1 MKSIRM
7 KGKDTEEAIK
17 AALAVLGVE
26 REKVEVKVI
35 SEGKPAVMGL
45 IGGAESEVEVTARET
60 PEEEAKQILQNIL
73 DKMGFLAVVDSTKD
87 ESGSILLEV
96 KGEDMGRII
105 GKEGAMLKSMET
117 IVSAM
122 AWKILG
128 EKTRVSIDAGGYKE
142 KRNKVIQK
150 LAQDVAEDVVKA
162 GEEKTL
168 PYMEAADR
176 RVIHLHLQNNPDV
189 TTFSR
194 GEGKERR
201 IVIAPK
207 K

>member
-1 MKSIRM
+1 M